1 MKIKVTKMK
10 RQDGVSIF
18 QCIYCGRRFY
28 SSQAI
33 AAHTRCHF
41 KDGWVKGTP
50 QRKFFVSF
58 FDFQHDSTQIASISQ
73 HVADSANAQQLPPS
87 LASSSRCQPQLPRHH
102 LRLCDANTLCRF
114 KASLTKKEEE
124 VILILLDFFGTDL
137 FINFTCFIFS
147 FLHH

>member
-1 MKIKVTKMK
+1 MKVTKMK

-18 QCIYCGRRFY
+18 QCIYCGRKFY

-41 KDGWVKGTP
+41 KDGWVQGTP
-50 QRKFFVSF
+50 QRKSFVLFFY
-58 FDFQHDSTQIASISQ
+58 FQHDSTLISSIPQ
-73 HVADSANAQQLPPS
+73 HADDSTNAQQLPPS
-87 LASSSRCQPQLPRHH
+87 DLASSRKCQPQPPRPQ

-124 VILILLDFFGTDL
+124 VVLILLDFPE
-137 FINFTCFIFS
+137 IAVIWFS
-147 FLHH
+147 NLNYSNEILI

>member
-1 MKIKVTKMK
+1 MK
-10 RQDGVSIF
+10 RQDGVLIF

-58 FDFQHDSTQIASISQ
+58 FVFQHDSTQISSISQ
-73 HVADSANAQQLPPS
+73 HVADSANAQQLPS

-124 VILILLDFFGTDL
+124 VILILLDFSETGKRMKKAK
-137 FINFTCFIFS
+137 N
-147 FLHH
+147 